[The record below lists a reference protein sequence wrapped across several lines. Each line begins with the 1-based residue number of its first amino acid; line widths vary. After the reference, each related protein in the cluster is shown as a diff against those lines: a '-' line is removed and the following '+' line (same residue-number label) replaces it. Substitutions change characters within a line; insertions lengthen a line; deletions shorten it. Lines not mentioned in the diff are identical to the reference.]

1 MNARRWRAL
10 VAVVIAG
17 AVLFVAR
24 PAHGARSG
32 SEAVV
37 WSAPVTDGPSDL
49 AADSRGMV
57 VVTSAASVLAF
68 DRGGHEQWHVHV
80 EGLVRAQPAVGGE
93 VVLVSAGGAVVAL
106 SRADGSRRWT
116 RPMGRDAHA
125 LAVSGATALAGDD
138 GGALSALDLATGA
151 VRWSVRFPGS
161 LWSGPRIDRATGAVV
176 ATWHQTVAPA
186 VRVFDLTSGAPRWE
200 APTAAYTAAPA
211 VHGGRVIL
219 AIGDGDRHARVEARA
234 LATGALEWRTPVPA
248 SFEEAIEP
256 AIDDH
261 DVAVVD
267 HFGVVSVLDPA
278 TGRLRWRHDLAH
290 ALLETRMTLTATRV
304 AFTSFSGDVFVLD
317 RSDGRVVARLGRR
330 QLGGYPT
337 ATLPAPWRGT
347 GRILVALRLQTW
359 GVQLRRL
366 P

>member
-1 MNARRWRAL
+1 
-10 VAVVIAG
+10 V
-17 AVLFVAR
+17 
-24 PAHGARSG
+24 H
-32 SEAVV
+32 
-37 WSAPVTDGPSDL
+37 
-49 AADSRGMV
+49 
-57 VVTSAASVLAF
+57 AF

-80 EGLVRAQPAVGGE
+80 DGLVRAQPAVGGDA
-93 VVLVSAGGAVVAL
+93 VVVSAGGAVVAL
-106 SRADGSRRWT
+106 ARADGARRWT
-116 RPMGRDAHA
+116 QPIGRDAHA
-125 LAVSGATALAGDD
+125 LAVSGSTALAGDD
-138 GGALSALDLATGA
+138 GGALTAFDVTTGA
-151 VRWSVRFPGS
+151 VRWSVGYPGS
-161 LWSGPRIDRATGAVV
+161 LWSGPRIDPATGAVV

-186 VRVFDLTSGAPRWE
+186 VRVFDLANGALRWE

-211 VHGGRVIL
+211 VHAGQVVL

-234 LATGALEWRTPVPA
+234 LATGALEWRTAMPA

-256 AIDDH
+256 AVDDH

-290 ALLETRMTLTATRV
+290 ALLETRVALTPARV
-304 AFTSFSGDVFVLD
+304 TFTSFSGDLFVLD
-317 RSDGRVVARLGRR
+317 RSRGRLVERLGPR

-337 ATLPAPWRGT
+337 ATASAPWPGQGRGR
-347 GRILVALRLQTW
+347 GRLLVALRLQTW